1 MANNLTSQN
10 TANNFTLQNTANSK
24 TQLAVDNVTKIES
37 DNHKDDQEILNRWRL
52 VLGKYAAD
60 QISFSGAQGKK
71 GESGNRQQR
80 AGQDYAD
87 SDAGEEIRYMDM
99 EQALDF
105 LYGREY
111 DEAQD
116 IRTDKQGGSGNA
128 QLTVPY
134 WLTKIKKLF
143 PKRTVEI
150 MERDALERYHMT
162 ELLTDPEVLRK
173 LEPNK
178 ELLKTI
184 LNLKHMMKGE
194 VLALAREIVRKVA
207 EEITRKLEQQL
218 QKSFFGKINRNTSSP
233 VKSVRNLDM
242 KKTIRMNLKN
252 YDMEQKQLVLKQVY
266 FNARMKK
273 FNIWHV
279 IICVDESGSMLDS
292 VIHSAVMAG
301 IFAKMPMLDT
311 KLVIFDTNVVDLS
324 GYISD
329 PVEVLMSIQLGG
341 GTNIAGALSY
351 CEGLIDYPS
360 KTMVVLV
367 SDLYEGGSYQNMYHI
382 SKGIIESGA
391 KLIVLTALDMEAN
404 PSYDKNAAAQLADMG
419 AFVGA
424 MTPEELA
431 EFIGKAVS

>member
-71 GESGNRQQR
+71 GESENRQQR

-242 KKTIRMNLKN
+242 KKR
-252 YDMEQKQLVLKQVY
+252 
-266 FNARMKK
+266 
-273 FNIWHV
+273 
-279 IICVDESGSMLDS
+279 
-292 VIHSAVMAG
+292 
-301 IFAKMPMLDT
+301 FA
-311 KLVIFDTNVVDLS
+311 
-324 GYISD
+324 
-329 PVEVLMSIQLGG
+329 
-341 GTNIAGALSY
+341 
-351 CEGLIDYPS
+351 
-360 KTMVVLV
+360 
-367 SDLYEGGSYQNMYHI
+367 
-382 SKGIIESGA
+382 
-391 KLIVLTALDMEAN
+391 
-404 PSYDKNAAAQLADMG
+404 
-419 AFVGA
+419 
-424 MTPEELA
+424 
-431 EFIGKAVS
+431 